1 MNENEWEWNV
11 GSIFFTGKLSK
22 SHKISFFSTFNERC
36 NMHKVT
42 KLSFIYEHKFIHM
55 PQKK

>member
-1 MNENEWEWNV
+1 MKMNENEMWAQ
-11 GSIFFTGKLSK
+11 FFLRENFQKVTKLV
-22 SHKISFFSTFNERC
+22 FFSTFNERC